1 MRPMLRHVAV
11 TLLLLLPA
19 VGGADEVY
27 LTSGGVVSGV
37 IVERTAETVVLE
49 TGPGRVT
56 LSRSR
61 IARVVESRSA
71 LASFQEQAFG
81 VAPGD
86 FEGLVRLARWADD
99 HDLATQARQ
108 AWHRV
113 LTLDPD
119 HPEANAALGRTFLQ
133 GVWMDEG
140 DAYRARGYVR
150 DRDRWVTPEEHEA
163 LVRERASEEQA
174 GRDRREANLRVREA
188 EARAREAEAR
198 AREAE
203 ALADQAENPVEGIP
217 YWWVLAG
224 GGGPIWPPGGDDP
237 RPPRVLPEH
246 PIGRP
251 PPSSP
256 ARPLRG
262 PVRSGGSS
270 SGWIQGERSQSP
282 RGGLSP
288 ARPGSTGT
296 GTLGARRSG
305 VSRTRN

>member
-1 MRPMLRHVAV
+1 M

-19 VGGADEVY
+19 VGGADEVH

-37 IVERTAETVVLE
+37 IVERTDKAVVLE

-56 LSRSR
+56 LARSR

-71 LASFQEQAFG
+71 LASFQEQALG

-86 FEGLVRLARWADD
+86 VEGLVRLARWAGDR
-99 HDLATQARQ
+99 DLATQARE

-133 GVWMDEG
+133 GVWMDES

-150 DRDRWVTPEEHEA
+150 DRDRWVTPEEREA

-174 GRDRREANLRVREA
+174 ARARREADLREREA

-203 ALADQAENPVEGIP
+203 ARADQAEDPVEGIP

-224 GGGPIWPPGGDDP
+224 GGGPIWLPGGDAP
-237 RPPRVLPEH
+237 RPPRVLPDH
-246 PIGRP
+246 RIARP
-251 PPSSP
+251 PLSSP
-256 ARPLRG
+256 ARPLPG
-262 PVRSGGSS
+262 PERSGGSS
-270 SGWIQGERSQSP
+270 GGRIQGERPQPP

-288 ARPGSTGT
+288 ARPGSRGST
-296 GTLGARRSG
+296 GTLGAGGSG
-305 VSRTRN
+305 ASRARD